1 MNITFNFNF
10 NESDADW
17 WTKKTAVYKQEGC
30 LSKIWLFSDILFL
43 SVAAFANDQSLSQ
56 KTVKLYSKITI
67 NRLSSIFDGDDC
79 RFWLFLLTHTIQIL
93 EFLEKHKD
101 LNEKYL
107 IDRVYDYTDTNQYF
121 YLITFEELID
131 WKPCL
136 IENNLDEI
144 RKWCLEAVSANP
156 KAVNDYKSGKLAALN
171 SIKGFVMK
179 RSAGKADINS
189 VIKILEEIL
198 IR

>member
-1 MNITFNFNF
+1 
-10 NESDADW
+10 
-17 WTKKTAVYKQEGC
+17 
-30 LSKIWLFSDILFL
+30 
-43 SVAAFANDQSLSQ
+43 
-56 KTVKLYSKITI
+56 
-67 NRLSSIFDGDDC
+67 
-79 RFWLFLLTHTIQIL
+79 LLTHTIEIL

-107 IDRVYDYTDTNQYF
+107 IDRVYDYADTNQYF

-144 RKWCLEAVSANP
+144 RKWCFEAVAANP
-156 KAVNDYKSGKLAALN
+156 KAVNDYKSGKIAALN

-189 VIKILEEIL
+189 VIKILEETL
-198 IR
+198 K

>member
-43 SVAAFANDQSLSQ
+43 SVAAFANDRSLSQ

-144 RKWCLEAVSANP
+144 RKWCLEAVAANP

-179 RSAGKADINS
+179 RSAGKADISS
-189 VIKILEEIL
+189 VVKILEEIL
-198 IR
+198 K

>member
-43 SVAAFANDQSLSQ
+43 SVAAFANDQYLSQ

-79 RFWLFLLTHTIQIL
+79 RFWLFLLTHTIRIL

-179 RSAGKADINS
+179 RSAGKADISS
-189 VIKILEEIL
+189 VVKILEEIL

>member
-10 NESDADW
+10 SESDADW
-17 WTKKTAVYKQEGC
+17 WSKKIAVYKRDGH

-43 SVAAFANDQSLSQ
+43 SVSAFANDQSLSQ
-56 KTVKLYSKITI
+56 KSVKLYSKIVI
-67 NRLSSIFDGDDC
+67 NKLSSIFAEDDC

-121 YLITFEELID
+121 YLTTFDELID

-136 IENNLDEI
+136 IENNVDEI
-144 RKWCLEAVSANP
+144 RKWCLEAVAANP
-156 KAVNDYKSGKLAALN
+156 KAVNDYKSGKIAALN

-179 RSAGKADINS
+179 RSAGKADIGS
-189 VIKILEEIL
+189 VIKILEETL
-198 IR
+198 K

>member
-10 NESDADW
+10 SESDANW
-17 WTKKTAVYKQEGC
+17 WSKKIAVYKRDGH

-43 SVAAFANDQSLSQ
+43 SVSAFANDQSLSQ

-107 IDRVYDYTDTNQYF
+107 IDRVYDYADTNQYF

-144 RKWCLEAVSANP
+144 RKWCLEAVAANP

-179 RSAGKADINS
+179 RSAGKADISS
-189 VIKILEEIL
+189 VVKILEEIL

>member
-179 RSAGKADINS
+179 RSAGKADISS
-189 VIKILEEIL
+189 VVKILEEIL